1 MDHPELLNSLP
12 TEQRLAM
19 AYAPAASR
27 SLCLGLLA
35 FDARLAA
42 IVRTASEPVLG
53 QIRLA
58 WWREQLAAEPES
70 RRGGE
75 PLLAELARWRGA
87 EDVLTGLVDAWEALL
102 VGAALDRQGI
112 EAIAAARGQ
121 LWTKA
126 AELSGHADHRIAAGQ
141 LGQAWALADL
151 AARLGAGPE
160 QSQGIE
166 AAAASDWPALRL
178 PRALR
183 PLAVLYGLARRQR
196 GRQPLLD
203 GPLALL
209 AAIRLGLIGN

>member
-1 MDHPELLNSLP
+1 MDHPDLLHSLP

-19 AYAPAASR
+19 AYAPAESR

-58 WWREQLAAEPES
+58 WWREQVATEPES

-75 PLLAELARWRGA
+75 PLLAELARWRGG
-87 EDVLTGLVDAWEALL
+87 EDALTGLIDAWEALL
-102 VGAALDRQGI
+102 VSAALDCQATD
-112 EAIAAARGQ
+112 AIAAARGQ
-121 LWTKA
+121 VWSKA
-126 AELSGHADHRIAAGQ
+126 AQLGGHGEHCAAAGQ
-141 LGQAWALADL
+141 LGQAWGLADL

-160 QSQGIE
+160 RSLVIE
-166 AAAASDWPALRL
+166 AAAASDWPALHL

-209 AAIRLGLIGN
+209 AAIRLGLIGY